1 MSSLL
6 GEYIYKNEWF
16 CIMKQNLVTGTI
28 ILTISSLLCRFIGF
42 FYRIFLSHTIGAE
55 GMGIF
60 QLVLPLYNLALALTA
75 AGIQTALSRLIAAA
89 FARGQKAKAVMTFFS
104 GTIMAFVLSLLL
116 SVLIRSNA
124 SFLGL
129 EYLKESRCISLLQII
144 SFALPFSA
152 LHACINGWFFGTKK
166 IKIPAIIHSIEELV
180 RLGSTYA
187 IYYLFL
193 KCNMEITPMIAV
205 FGLLSSELISVLI
218 SFFCL
223 WKRDTFTLVSTRI
236 ADYIMEG
243 KEIIKTGFPLTMN
256 RLLLNVLHSIE
267 AVLIPFC
274 LHKGTMD
281 TTKAL
286 ETFGTVTGMSLPLVL
301 FPTAII
307 NAMSTILLPTVS
319 EKQACQNRNS
329 IVKLVKKTT
338 WYSFLIGILFAL
350 FFFLLGNPVGTFIYK
365 SSEAGFYIKFLSL
378 ICPFLFINIT
388 LASVM
393 NGLGKTHLCFTVN
406 FVDMVIRIAAIYFLV
421 PSIQIPGY
429 IFGLVGGEF
438 ICSILSIFIIMRIL

>member
-6 GEYIYKNEWF
+6 GEYIYKNEWL

-28 ILTISSLLCRFIGF
+28 ILTLSSLLCRFIGF

-60 QLVLPLYNLALALTA
+60 QLVLPLYNLCLALTA

-89 FARGQKAKAVMTFFS
+89 FARGQKPKAVMTFFT
-104 GTIMAFVLSLLL
+104 GTVMAFVLSLLL
-116 SVLIRSNA
+116 SIFIRTNA
-124 SFLGL
+124 SFLGS
-129 EYLKESRCISLLQII
+129 EYLNESRCISLLQII

-152 LHACINGWFFGTKK
+152 LHACINGWFFGTRK
-166 IKIPAIIHSIEELV
+166 IKIPAMVQSIEELV
-180 RLGSTYA
+180 RLGSTYL
-187 IYYLFL
+187 IYYSFL
-193 KCNMEITPMIAV
+193 KHNIEISPAIAV
-205 FGLLSSELISVLI
+205 FGLLSSECVSVLI
-218 SFFCL
+218 SFFFL
-223 WKRDTFTLVSTRI
+223 WKRDTFTVVSTI
-236 ADYIMEG
+236 LSDYIKEG
-243 KEIIKTGFPLTMN
+243 KVILKTGFPLTMN
-256 RLLLNVLHSIE
+256 RLLLNLLHSVE

-274 LHKGTMD
+274 LRKGTMD

-319 EKQACQNRNS
+319 EKQACQNRSS
-329 IVKLVKKTT
+329 ILNLVKKTV
-338 WYSFLIGILFAL
+338 WYSFLIGIFFAL
-350 FFFLLGNPVGTFIYK
+350 FFFCFGNPLGTLIYK
-365 SSEAGFYIKFLSL
+365 SQEAGFYIKSLSL

-421 PSIQIPGY
+421 PAMQIPGY
-429 IFGLVGGEF
+429 ILGLVGGEL
-438 ICSILSIFIIMRIL
+438 ICTILSIIIIIRII

>member
-1 MSSLL
+1 
-6 GEYIYKNEWF
+6 
-16 CIMKQNLVTGTI
+16 MKQNLVTGTI

-60 QLVLPLYNLALALTA
+60 QLILPLFNLALALTA
-75 AGIQTALSRLIAAA
+75 AGIQTALSRMIAAA
-89 FARGQKAKAVMTFFS
+89 FARGQKNKAVMIFFT
-104 GTIMAFVLSLLL
+104 GTVMAFVLSLCL
-116 SVLIRSNA
+116 SVLIRVNA
-124 SFLGL
+124 PFLGS
-129 EYLKESRCISLLQII
+129 EYLKEPRCISLLQII

-152 LHACINGWFFGTKK
+152 LHSCINGWFFGTKR
-166 IKIPAIIHSIEELV
+166 IKIPAMVQSIEELI
-180 RLGSTYA
+180 RLGSTYL
-187 IYYLFL
+187 IYFSFL
-193 KCNMEITPMIAV
+193 KRNIEITPVIAV
-205 FGLLSSELISVLI
+205 FGLLASEFFSVLV
-218 SFFCL
+218 SFFL
-223 WKRDTFTLVSTRI
+223 LLKRDTFTLVSTKI
-236 ADYIMEG
+236 SDYIMDG
-243 KEIIKTGFPLTMN
+243 KEILKTGFPLTMN
-256 RLLLNVLHSIE
+256 RLLLNILHSIE

-274 LHKGTMD
+274 LRKETMD
-281 TTKAL
+281 ATKAL

-319 EKQACQNRNS
+319 EKQACQNRPS

-350 FFFLLGNPVGTFIYK
+350 FFFLLGNPLGTLIYK
-365 SSEAGFYIKFLSL
+365 SSEAGFYIKSLSL

-406 FVDMVIRIAAIYFLV
+406 FVDMVIRISAIYFLV

-438 ICSILSIFIIMRIL
+438 ICSILSILIIMYTL